1 MDRNESIDLEDLIFS
16 YIDEFRVLF
25 FPNQWM
31 NMLLDYSKN
40 EVLVL
45 LYLHRCKTANMT
57 QISEYINSP
66 LNTATGVINRL
77 EKKSMVERVRSSE
90 DRRVVQITLTDKA
103 KEFISEEIQVIENYF
118 KKVYDALTQD
128 EKTTAIQIFRKIINV
143 LVYSKN
149 QADEKEVPTKKI
161 KKIIIE

>member
-1 MDRNESIDLEDLIFS
+1 MHINESINIEDIIFS

-31 NMLLDYSKN
+31 GMLLDYSKN

-77 EKKSMVERVRSSE
+77 EKKGMIERIRSNE

-103 KEFISEEIQVIENYF
+103 KEFIAEEIKVIENYF
-118 KKVYDALTQD
+118 RKVYDALTED
-128 EKTTAIQIFRKIINV
+128 EKTTAVQIFRKIINV
-143 LVYSKN
+143 LVCSKN
-149 QADEKEVPTKKI
+149 AVSEKDEPIKKI
-161 KKIIIE
+161 KKIIVE